1 MIAIFFLMFFTFS
14 TAFFSALLRNQSK
27 KQFISIMASNTPT
40 EESFDSKSNLGF
52 FNNFLKLFQKE
63 KQSQSQGTFAVLFF

>member
-1 MIAIFFLMFFTFS
+1 
-14 TAFFSALLRNQSK
+14 
-27 KQFISIMASNTPT
+27 MASNTPT

-63 KQSQSQGTFAVLFF
+63 KQSQGTFAFLFSEFFNIIPKYRSRL